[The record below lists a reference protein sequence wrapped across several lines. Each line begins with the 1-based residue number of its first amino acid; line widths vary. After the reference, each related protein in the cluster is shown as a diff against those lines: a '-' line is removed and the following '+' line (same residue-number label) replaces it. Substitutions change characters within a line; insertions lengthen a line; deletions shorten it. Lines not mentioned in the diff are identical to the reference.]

1 MKTTTTRNPSTIMV
15 FAATICMLF
24 VTSMMLTGTVASTGK
39 TFSQTEVYANVG
51 ATAINFIETQTAG
64 SFSGAQMEVAK
75 VGTAILLQTD
85 LNITGQSYVN
95 EDQRTIGDK
104 SVQKAAMEMM
114 QNQEAILSGTMM
126 QRAVDQNDA
135 MSQVMKWTAV
145 YNIQSSIGAIM
156 MPWTATT
163 MKELN
168 LVISP
173 TYNLSAGITTSLATQ
188 ATTTIMVVTGSQ
200 DLEISAE
207 LKRTS
212 DYFAA
217 STFTMAITTGY
228 SGSYC

>member
-1 MKTTTTRNPSTIMV
+1 MKTTTRNPSTIMV

-24 VTSMMLTGTVASTGK
+24 VTSMMLIGTVASTGK

-114 QNQEAILSGTMM
+114 QNQEAIQRLSGTMM
-126 QRAVDQNDA
+126 Q
-135 MSQVMKWTAV
+135 
-145 YNIQSSIGAIM
+145 SIGVTATIM
-156 MPWTATT
+156 KQNQVISGQKISLTYENSVSSSTSHTAKMYSNRQASPGSNFSNNAWTATT
-163 MKELN
+163 NLEKANEISPGTFSLN
-168 LVISP
+168 LN
-173 TYNLSAGITTSLATQ
+173 TSATSLN
-188 ATTTIMVVTGSQ
+188 
-200 DLEISAE
+200 
-207 LKRTS
+207 
-212 DYFAA
+212 A
-217 STFTMAITTGY
+217 SV
-228 SGSYC
+228 SYLFG